1 MKAMIFFLY
10 FFQVILN
17 AESTIPVD
25 SLFSIGNRYF
35 SIEKY
40 DYALDAYLAILEK
53 VENPDLYFNI
63 GNTYY
68 RQGNLGQAIWA
79 YEKGIQLSPLHKDLK
94 YNLDFVNARV
104 KDRIEVPKGILFIEM
119 YRTIKRNVK
128 LNDLLLWGGIMMLLA
143 SFATFFK
150 VFNILDNIF
159 AYRITVIL
167 FIFSLLLHMIAL
179 DKYWEIS
186 DKNEGIIISSI
197 VNVRS
202 APIDRDEKIIFR
214 IHEGLKVDIVQSQPG
229 WFEIILLDGK
239 KGWIEHQS
247 LLRL

>member
-17 AESTIPVD
+17 AETTIPVD

-53 VENPDLYFNI
+53 VENPDLYYNI

-128 LNDLLLWGGIMMLLA
+128 LNDLLLWGGIMILLA

-159 AYRITVIL
+159 AYRMTVIL

>member
-1 MKAMIFFLY
+1 MKPIIFFLY

-40 DYALDAYLAILEK
+40 DYAMDAYLAILEK

-128 LNDLLLWGGIMMLLA
+128 LNDLLLWGGIMILLA

-159 AYRITVIL
+159 AYRMTVIL

>member
-17 AESTIPVD
+17 AETTIPVD

-128 LNDLLLWGGIMMLLA
+128 LNDLLLWGGIMILLA

-150 VFNILDNIF
+150 VFNILYNIF
-159 AYRITVIL
+159 AYRMTVIL

>member
-17 AESTIPVD
+17 AETTIPVD

-68 RQGNLGQAIWA
+68 RQGNFGQAIWA

-104 KDRIEVPKGILFIEM
+104 KDRIEVPKGILFIEK

-159 AYRITVIL
+159 AYRMTVIL

>member
-1 MKAMIFFLY
+1 MKPIIFFLY

-119 YRTIKRNVK
+119 YRTIKRNVN
-128 LNDLLLWGGIMMLLA
+128 LNDLLLWGGIMILLA

-159 AYRITVIL
+159 AYRMTVIL

>member
-1 MKAMIFFLY
+1 MKPMIFFLY

-150 VFNILDNIF
+150 IFNILDNIF

>member
-17 AESTIPVD
+17 AETTIPVD

-68 RQGNLGQAIWA
+68 RLGNFGQAIWA

-104 KDRIEVPKGILFIEM
+104 KDRIEVPKGILFI
-119 YRTIKRNVK
+119 
-128 LNDLLLWGGIMMLLA
+128 
-143 SFATFFK
+143 
-150 VFNILDNIF
+150 
-159 AYRITVIL
+159 
-167 FIFSLLLHMIAL
+167 
-179 DKYWEIS
+179 
-186 DKNEGIIISSI
+186 
-197 VNVRS
+197 
-202 APIDRDEKIIFR
+202 
-214 IHEGLKVDIVQSQPG
+214 
-229 WFEIILLDGK
+229 
-239 KGWIEHQS
+239 
-247 LLRL
+247 

>member
-1 MKAMIFFLY
+1 MKPIIFFLY

-150 VFNILDNIF
+150 IFNILDNIF

>member
-17 AESTIPVD
+17 AETTIPVD

-63 GNTYY
+63 GNSYY

-104 KDRIEVPKGILFIEM
+104 KDRIEVPKGILFIEI

-150 VFNILDNIF
+150 IFNILDNIF

>member
-1 MKAMIFFLY
+1 MIFFLY

-104 KDRIEVPKGILFIEM
+104 KDRIEVPKGVLFIEM

-159 AYRITVIL
+159 AYRMTVIL

>member
-17 AESTIPVD
+17 AETTIPVD

-104 KDRIEVPKGILFIEM
+104 KDRIEVPKSILFIEM

-159 AYRITVIL
+159 AYRMTVIL

-202 APIDRDEKIIFR
+202 APRDRDEKIIFR

>member
-1 MKAMIFFLY
+1 MKPMIFFLY

-53 VENPDLYFNI
+53 VENPDLYYNI

-128 LNDLLLWGGIMMLLA
+128 LNDLLLWGGIMILLA

-159 AYRITVIL
+159 AYRMTVIL

>member
-17 AESTIPVD
+17 AETTIPVD

-104 KDRIEVPKGILFIEM
+104 KDRIEVPKGILFIEI

-159 AYRITVIL
+159 AYRMTVIL

>member
-1 MKAMIFFLY
+1 MKPIIFFLY

-159 AYRITVIL
+159 AYRMTVIL
-167 FIFSLLLHMIAL
+167 FIFSLLIHMIAL

>member
-17 AESTIPVD
+17 AETTIPVD

-159 AYRITVIL
+159 AYRMTVIL

>member
-17 AESTIPVD
+17 AETTIPVD

-68 RQGNLGQAIWA
+68 RQGNFGQAIWA

-119 YRTIKRNVK
+119 YRTIKRNVN
-128 LNDLLLWGGIMMLLA
+128 LNDLLLWGGIMILLA

-159 AYRITVIL
+159 AYRMTVIL

>member
-1 MKAMIFFLY
+1 MKPMIFFLY

-104 KDRIEVPKGILFIEM
+104 KDRIEVPKGVLFIEM

-159 AYRITVIL
+159 AYRMTIIL
-167 FIFSLLLHMIAL
+167 FIFSLLLHLIAL

>member
-17 AESTIPVD
+17 AETTIPVD

-150 VFNILDNIF
+150 IFNILDNIF

>member
-1 MKAMIFFLY
+1 MKPMIFFLY

-17 AESTIPVD
+17 AETTIPVD

>member
-1 MKAMIFFLY
+1 MKPIIFFLY

-128 LNDLLLWGGIMMLLA
+128 LNDLLLWGGIMILLA

>member
-17 AESTIPVD
+17 AETTIPVD

-40 DYALDAYLAILEK
+40 DYALEADLAILEK
-53 VENPDLYFNI
+53 VEKPGLYFNR

-68 RQGNLGQAIWA
+68 RQGNFGQAIWA

-128 LNDLLLWGGIMMLLA
+128 LNDLLLWGGIMILLA

-159 AYRITVIL
+159 AYRMTVIL

>member
-17 AESTIPVD
+17 AETTIPVD

-119 YRTIKRNVK
+119 YRTIKRNVN

-159 AYRITVIL
+159 AYRTTVIL

>member
-128 LNDLLLWGGIMMLLA
+128 LNDLLLWGGIMILLA

-159 AYRITVIL
+159 AYRMTVIL

>member
-1 MKAMIFFLY
+1 MKPMIFFLY

-150 VFNILDNIF
+150 VFNILDNFF
-159 AYRITVIL
+159 AYRMTVIL

>member
-17 AESTIPVD
+17 AETTIPVD

>member
-17 AESTIPVD
+17 AETTIPVD

-119 YRTIKRNVK
+119 YRTIKRNIK
-128 LNDLLLWGGIMMLLA
+128 LNDLLLWGGIMILLA

-159 AYRITVIL
+159 AYRMTVIL

>member
-17 AESTIPVD
+17 AETTIPVD

-53 VENPDLYFNI
+53 VENPDLYYNI

-119 YRTIKRNVK
+119 YRTIKRNVN
-128 LNDLLLWGGIMMLLA
+128 LNDLLLWGGIM
-143 SFATFFK
+143 
-150 VFNILDNIF
+150 
-159 AYRITVIL
+159 TVSYTHL
-167 FIFSLLLHMIAL
+167 TLPTKA
-179 DKYWEIS
+179 
-186 DKNEGIIISSI
+186 
-197 VNVRS
+197 
-202 APIDRDEKIIFR
+202 
-214 IHEGLKVDIVQSQPG
+214 
-229 WFEIILLDGK
+229 
-239 KGWIEHQS
+239 
-247 LLRL
+247 